1 MTFYKSSDQFY
12 ALINALFD
20 RVQQNK
26 SGASDAVNKAKLL
39 VRLNCHE
46 PAAIITIN
54 GRRYPVEVAFGK
66 NGIRPEVDV
75 YIATDT
81 LHQILMGKLTLPKA
95 IAAKLLKV
103 RGPAHKTLAVAELF
117 YECQAIYP
125 GLLSEMGYQL

>member
-1 MTFYKSSDQFY
+1 MAFYQSSDQFY
-12 ALINALFD
+12 ILTKALFD

-39 VRLNCHE
+39 VRLNLSE

-54 GRRYPVEVAFGK
+54 GRRYPAEVTYGK

-75 YIATDT
+75 YLTTDT
-81 LHQILMGKLTLPKA
+81 LHLILLGKLTLTKA
-95 IAAKLLKV
+95 MASKQLKV

-125 GLLSEMGYQL
+125 GLLSEMGY